1 MCDFRSLLSDVWYQ
15 KSAVRRLNSGVWY
28 HMSDVR
34 CLILDV
40 LFQMSDFRCLISD
53 VWCKVSDFRRLLSD
67 VWFQVFDIRHPI
79 SGVWYL
85 TADVRC
91 LMSDIWCQVLLSDI
105 WSQVSVVKRLI
116 LDVWLSK
123 VCQKNDDY
131 SKLETKKGERLSF
144 VRHDQWN
151 GKNKISSVSWE
162 ESRPDSLTIS
172 ISSGF
177 SQFCL
182 KIPNPNQ
189 HAIGI
194 GKIAILTSVLIFWM
208 NSFYTYTR
216 TTTRIYL
223 IETDI

>member
-1 MCDFRSLLSDVWYQ
+1 MSDIRSLLSDVWIQ
-15 KSAVRRLNSGVWY
+15 VCDIICLISGVWY
-28 HMSDVR
+28 QTSVVR
-34 CLILDV
+34 HL
-40 LFQMSDFRCLISD
+40 
-53 VWCKVSDFRRLLSD
+53 
-67 VWFQVFDIRHPI
+67 I

-91 LMSDIWCQVLLSDI
+91 LMSDVWCQVLLSDI
-105 WSQVSVVKRLI
+105 WRQVSVVKRLI

-131 SKLETKKGERLSF
+131 SKLETKKGEPLSF
-144 VRHDQWN
+144 VRHDQRN

-172 ISSGF
+172 ISPGF

-189 HAIGI
+189 YAIGI
-194 GKIAILTSVLIFWM
+194 GEIVILTSVLIFWM